1 MIIVVTGGR
10 DFDNEIMV
18 FSALDVIYPDILI
31 HGGASG
37 ADALADKWAKSRAKV
52 HICYPAEW
60 KENGKAAGPIRNR
73 DMLLFAQSLVV
84 NNKFTGSC
92 LGLLAFPGGRGTMN
106 CVKTAKELGISVRDL
121 RHNKEFIE
129 LS

>member
-18 FSALDVIYPDILI
+18 FSALDVIYPEILI

-52 HICYPAEW
+52 HICYPAVW
-60 KENGKAAGPIRNR
+60 KDHGKAAGPIRNR
-73 DMLLFAQSLVV
+73 DMLLFAQALVA
-84 NNKFTGSC
+84 NNKFTPDKVEV
-92 LGLLAFPGGRGTMN
+92 LAFPGGRGTMN

-121 RHNKEFIE
+121 RSPKDKEV
-129 LS
+129 